1 MSTNAP
7 APVPTAHVLG
17 GRRPVEIV
25 DVGANPIDGEP
36 PYAPLLNQ
44 GFARVTGFEP
54 QESAYAELAAM
65 DDGRRRYLPYAV
77 GDGGEHVLRVCAE
90 SGFASMLEPDRRQ
103 LALLTDFAAMAAV
116 TERVPM
122 ATRRLDDIT
131 EIEQLDYLKIDIQ
144 GGELDVFRHGRRL
157 LGAAVAVQ
165 TEVGFTRLYE
175 DQPTFA
181 DLDLELRDQGFVP
194 HRFVATKTWPLAP
207 VQWADPLQNDAR
219 HLVEADVLYVRDL
232 AGMDRLSED
241 QLHHLGLICDLAYAS
256 YGVTLL
262 CVQELVR
269 RGALPPGSTEHYRE
283 QLTARTAAAAQAT

>member
-1 MSTNAP
+1 MPSTPP
-7 APVPTAHVLG
+7 APGAASHVLS

-25 DVGANPIDGEP
+25 DIGANPIDGEP
-36 PYAPLLNQ
+36 PYAPLLEQ
-44 GFARVTGFEP
+44 GVARVTGFEP
-54 QESAYAELAAM
+54 QESAYAELTTRE
-65 DDGRRRYLPYAV
+65 DGAHRYLPYAV
-77 GDGGEHVLRVCAE
+77 GDGAEHTLRLCVE
-90 SGFASMLEPDRRQ
+90 SGFASMLEPDRAQ
-103 LALLTDFAAMAAV
+103 LGLLTDFPRMASV
-116 TERVPM
+116 TDRIPM

-157 LGAAVAVQ
+157 LARAVAVQ

-181 DLDLELRDQGFVP
+181 DLDLELRAHGFVP
-194 HRFVATKTWPLAP
+194 HLFVNTKTWPLAP
-207 VQWADPLQNDAR
+207 LQWADPLQEQAR

-232 AGMDRLSED
+232 ARLDVLSED

-262 CVQELVR
+262 CIAELVR
-269 RGALPPGSTEHYRE
+269 RGVLDPDS
-283 QLTARTAAAAQAT
+283 ARIFRDQVAVRAQPTPSR

>member
-1 MSTNAP
+1 MLS
-7 APVPTAHVLG
+7 

-36 PYAPLLNQ
+36 PYAPLLEQ

-54 QESAYAELAAM
+54 QESAYAELAAR
-65 DDGRRRYLPYAV
+65 GEGPHRYLPYAV
-77 GDGGEHVLRVCAE
+77 GDGGEHVLRLCAE
-90 SGFASMLEPDRRQ
+90 SGFASMLEPDRDQ
-103 LALLTDFAAMAAV
+103 LQLLTDFPRMAEV
-116 TERVPM
+116 TSRVPM

-131 EIEQLDYLKIDIQ
+131 EIERLDYLKIDIQ

-157 LGAAVAVQ
+157 LAGAVAVQ

-181 DLDLELRDQGFVP
+181 DLDLELRAQGFVP
-194 HRFVATKTWPLAP
+194 HLFVNTKTWPLAP
-207 VQWADPLQNDAR
+207 VQWGDPLQERAR

-232 AGMDRLSED
+232 TRLDVLSED

-262 CVQELVR
+262 CVGELAR
-269 RGALPPGSTEHYRE
+269 RGAIVPDSAQRYRDQVADRAARPAPASRPG
-283 QLTARTAAAAQAT
+283 